1 MSIQKS
7 SNIEDLLQRIRE
19 GDSGATSQLLEIA
32 YGELRRL
39 AHQVHDRNSNHNTLQ
54 PTAMV
59 NEVCMK
65 LIKTPNPDW
74 QDQVHFFRVAATAMR
89 NLLIDRARAKRAE
102 KRGGNAER
110 VMIETDA
117 IAARVEEVDL
127 VELDDTLTKLAELD
141 NRLAQIFEL
150 RFLVGLSVERTAEVL
165 GVSPRTI
172 ELDTRLLRAWMQKEM
187 GG

>member
-1 MSIQKS
+1 MNIQEPN
-7 SNIEDLLQRIRE
+7 NIEELLQRIRE
-19 GDSGATSQLLEIA
+19 GDSQATSQLLEIA

-39 AHQVHDRNSNHNTLQ
+39 AHQVHDRNSNNTLQ

-102 KRGGNAER
+102 KRGGGGAR
-110 VMIETDA
+110 VQLETDA

-127 VELDDTLTKLAELD
+127 VELDDSLTKLAEMD

>member
-1 MSIQKS
+1 MSVQEPNS
-7 SNIEDLLQRIRE
+7 IEVLLRRIRE
-19 GDSGATSQLLEIA
+19 GDSSATSQLLEIA

-39 AHQVHDRNSNHNTLQ
+39 AHQEHGRNSNQNTLQ

-110 VMIETDA
+110 VMIEADA
-117 IAARVEEVDL
+117 IAAKSELVDL
-127 VELDDTLTKLAELD
+127 VELDDSLTKLAAMD

-150 RFLVGLSVERTAEVL
+150 RFLVGLSVERTGQVL

-187 GG
+187 SG